1 WNWSISP
8 EKTGDRI
15 GTDLN
20 AAAAFAAGKSDLGP
34 RGTSSPAPVPPTA
47 TPVPPTPTRVPPTAT
62 PVPPTATPVPAQPTS
77 VPPTPQPAQA
87 GWTTRAIV
95 SPTAVT
101 RGKSVKL
108 TSQVTSN
115 KTARALVDVEVYDAN
130 WNKVYQRTWDNQ
142 AFTAN
147 QMRSFATTWT
157 VPADLTPGTYTV
169 MVGTFGPGWSG
180 TYAFNK
186 NAGTFTV
193 R

>member
-1 WNWSISP
+1 M
-8 EKTGDRI
+8 
-15 GTDLN
+15 
-20 AAAAFAAGKSDLGP
+20 
-34 RGTSSPAPVPPTA
+34 PATATPVAPQPTTVPPTA
-47 TPVPPTPTRVPPTAT
+47 
-62 PVPPTATPVPAQPTS
+62 
-77 VPPTPQPAQA
+77 QPAQA

-95 SPTAVT
+95 SPTTVA
-101 RGKSVKL
+101 RGKSVKV
-108 TSQVTSN
+108 TSQVASN
-115 KTARALVDVEVYDAN
+115 KTARALVDVEIYDAD
-130 WNKVYQRTWDNQ
+130 WNKVYQRVWDNQ

-180 TYAFNK
+180 THAFNK